1 MQRKVTVRTRT
12 TTHAKTGVRA
22 AIAAVALAATALVP
36 TSANAEPGRTGVDW
50 MRVLVEL
57 DLVARRG
64 ADVLDTPRCT
74 DAGCYAPAVALHSAH
89 GADPNPHNAGNA
101 WFGVAPTVSLVAR
114 DWGSAFKVAGD
125 RLALVDAMRITS
137 STRMVLS
144 RVRLNGHRITPFAQ
158 LGVGQW
164 RIDPYLMPL
173 TPRQTE
179 IAAQLGGGVEMRL
192 LPQWQLALETTAT
205 VIYRDDRQPVDAAL
219 PRMWSTMLASR
230 FEF

>member
-1 MQRKVTVRTRT
+1 
-12 TTHAKTGVRA
+12 
-22 AIAAVALAATALVP
+22 
-36 TSANAEPGRTGVDW
+36 

-64 ADVLDTPRCT
+64 ADVIDTPRCT
-74 DAGCYAPAVALHSAH
+74 AAGCYAAPPALRLAH
-89 GADPNPHNAGNA
+89 NPDPNPHNAGNA

-114 DWGSAFKVAGD
+114 DWGAAYKVAGD
-125 RLALVDAMRITS
+125 RLALVDAMRLTS

-179 IAAQLGGGVEMRL
+179 IAAQIGGGVEMRL
-192 LPQWQLALETTAT
+192 LPQWQLAFETTST

-230 FEF
+230 LDF